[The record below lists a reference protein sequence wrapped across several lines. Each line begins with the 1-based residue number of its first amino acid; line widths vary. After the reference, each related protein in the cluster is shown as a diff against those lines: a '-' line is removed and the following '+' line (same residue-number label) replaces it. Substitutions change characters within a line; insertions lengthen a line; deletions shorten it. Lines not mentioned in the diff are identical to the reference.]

1 MLLMAEDEGRFGRID
16 RPRRCWAP
24 KPLRPTVPRQVV
36 REFVYVF
43 AAVCAQLGRLT
54 TLLLPMANTEMMA
67 VFLAHVA
74 KEFPEYF
81 IIMLVDRAGWHTTQ
95 HLSIPE
101 NIRLLPQPARS
112 PELNPAEHIWEE
124 VREKTTA
131 NKSFRSLR
139 AVEKTRC
146 EGLTHLAAD
155 PTRVQS
161 LTDSPYMR
169 VTL

>member
-1 MLLMAEDEGRFGRID
+1 MAEDEGRFGRSD

-24 KPLRPTVPRQVV
+24 TPLRPTVPRPGV
-36 REFVYVF
+36 REVVSVV
-43 AAVCAQLGRLT
+43 AAVCAPLGRLT
-54 TLLLPMANTEMMA
+54 PLLLPLANTELRA
-67 VFLAHVA
+67 VCLAPGA

-81 IIMLVDRAGWHTTQ
+81 IIMLVDRAGWQTTQ
-95 HLSIPE
+95 PVSIPE

-112 PELNPAEHIWEE
+112 PELNPADHIWEE

-131 NKSFRSLR
+131 NKAFRSLR

-161 LTDSPYMR
+161 LTDFPYMR